1 MAARAGRLIIPGF
14 ILGAI
19 IRIVLLPLPGTPD
32 VGSWK
37 TWSFAA
43 STDATSLYGVGGNPP
58 QRRLMNWRGIQS
70 TTEYPPLALY
80 ELAIAGRVYAAID
93 PSFADSRVLTVLVKM
108 PGILAEMAVVFA
120 LVGSLILALTLMPVL
135 ASIAF
140 RKHTEEREP
149 RIVHWLKDRY
159 RPILGWTLGHPRVTG
174 GAAAGAL

>member
-120 LVGSLILALTLMPVL
+120 LVVWGRKVLGAPAAIWAALA
-135 ASIAF
+135 I
-140 RKHTEEREP
+140 
-149 RIVHWLKDRY
+149 WLN
-159 RPILGWTLGHPRVTG
+159 PAV
-174 GAAAGAL
+174 